1 MLDSAPVV
9 FSVATMLLKQN
20 GCLTDSYGQGET
32 AGGKWTDDRKEGK
45 EKRKRLRK
53 CFGVC

>member
-20 GCLTDSYGQGET
+20 GCFTDSSGQGET

-53 CFGVC
+53 CFAVC

>member
-9 FSVATMLLKQN
+9 FSVLLKQN
-20 GCLTDSYGQGET
+20 ECLTDSSGQGET
-32 AGGKWTDDRKEGK
+32 AGGKWADDRKEGK

-53 CFGVC
+53 CFAVC